1 MLLCTRTHFVHD
13 LTKYLAGEEGPGSE
27 TERKQLGAEMSQRI
41 REYAADETG
50 LSPGPEVWTWQGSNA
65 AKIECNVDE
74 KGEYTKIVPGNAP
87 LPGQRVVYVDG
98 GFDLFSSGHIEF
110 LKQVGKAEEE
120 VGRLNGWYQADQ
132 IDKRKQEHGKDYSP
146 AFIVAGVHDDH
157 VINHWKG
164 LNYPIMNIFER
175 GLCVLQCRYIDS
187 VIFSA
192 PFSPNLSYL
201 QKLACYGTPDA
212 VYHGPTTFMP
222 LTYDPYLA
230 SKKLGIF
237 KEIGNH
243 DFGHVNAEEIVK
255 RILKS
260 RDAFEARQ
268 RMKGEKAVGEEA
280 VRMREQ
286 MEQEALKMQSEREKA
301 AQ

>member
-1 MLLCTRTHFVHD
+1 MLLCTKTHFIRD
-13 LTKYLAGEEGPGSE
+13 LTKVLAGEEGPGSE
-27 TERKQLGAEMSQRI
+27 AERKALGQEMSRRI
-41 REYAADETG
+41 KEYAADTSG
-50 LSPGPEVWTWQGSNA
+50 LEPGPEVWTWHGSNA
-65 AKIECNVDE
+65 AKVDCNIDE
-74 KGEYTKIVPGNAP
+74 KGDFVKVVPGIAP
-87 LPGQRVVYVDG
+87 LPGQRIVYVDG

-110 LKQVGKAEEE
+110 LKQVVQAEEYLS
-120 VGRLNGWYQADQ
+120 RSNGWYEASPVDQ
-132 IDKRKQEHGKDYSP
+132 RRREQGREYSP
-146 AFIVAGVHDDH
+146 AFIIAGVHDDH

-175 GLCVLQCRYIDS
+175 GLCVLQCRHIDA
-187 VIFSA
+187 VVFSA
-192 PFSPNLSYL
+192 PFSPNVSYL
-201 QKLACYGTPDA
+201 ESLPYGTPAA

-230 SKKLGIF
+230 PKELGIF

-243 DFGHVNAEEIVK
+243 EYGNVNAAEIVQ

-268 RMKGEKAVGEEA
+268 KMKGEKAVGEEA
-280 VRMREQ
+280 VRRREQ
-286 MEQEALKMQSEREKA
+286 MEQEALQLAKERA